1 MVQERLRA
9 TRPTG
14 AKSIWLAS
22 VFTVPLGALPFA
34 DFLARSIVPM
44 IQAAMMVLLA
54 VFGLILLA
62 FLLFKR
68 WIAAG
73 VVAVGLLF
81 STAVMALPPTVSA
94 GATMLLAAE
103 QAQAP
108 DITVLTLNVEYSRAD
123 IEQTIEQISAS
134 GADLVVL
141 VEVNENFVK
150 ALLKRGVAEQLPHRT
165 GEVISYGSAGT
176 AILSRWAVD
185 FEFDFADVIP
195 GERIADHPVV
205 VVHHPSGPV
214 RVVGVHPWPPVGD
227 SVDSWYQTLTE
238 LTTWHEQATDL
249 PLIIAGDFNAS
260 NGHPVYRRLAA
271 DLTDTAVVAG
281 PLPQSTWPVHAW
293 IPPFTALDHVLVRD
307 LKPVSWHTF
316 EVEGTDHLG
325 IVTGVIF

>member
-1 MVQERLRA
+1 MQERLRA
-9 TRPTG
+9 TRPSG

-22 VFTVPLGALPFA
+22 VFTVPLVALPFA

-44 IQAAMMVLLA
+44 IQAAMMVLLVA
-54 VFGLILLA
+54 FGVVALV
-62 FLLFKR
+62 FLLFRR
-68 WIAAG
+68 WIAASI
-73 VVAVGLLF
+73 VAVGLVF

-94 GATMLLAAE
+94 GATVLMAAE
-103 QAQAP
+103 QSQAP
-108 DITVLTLNVEYSRAD
+108 DLTVLTLNVEYSRAD
-123 IEQTIEQISAS
+123 IDQTIAQISES
-134 GADLVVL
+134 DADLVVL
-141 VEVNENFVK
+141 TEVNENFVK
-150 ALLKRGVAEQLPHRT
+150 ALLERGLAEQLPHRT

-195 GERIADHPVV
+195 GERIADHPVA
-205 VVHHPSGPV
+205 VVHHPKGLI

-238 LTTWHEQATDL
+238 LTSWHEQSTDL

-281 PLPQSTWPVHAW
+281 PLPQPTWPVHDW

-307 LKPVSWHTF
+307 FKPVNWRTF
-316 EVEGTDHLG
+316 QVDGTDHLG